1 MKLIPVLA
9 LATLCGAAAGWV
21 GARLATPSQ
30 PRAAEPASGASASS
44 LAAQL
49 EELSRAQDALVERVA
64 SLDADRK
71 MTSPGDS
78 ARVPQVDIEALV
90 AEAVDRRLAQAG
102 VGAAS
107 ASEASA
113 DAAGAFDPSEVGAR
127 LIDGDLAWEDKMALW
142 QELRESGRLA
152 DVVAWMGE
160 QAKLFPND
168 PDKQVRFGEALIQ
181 KLMDTKNMMEQGA
194 LSMAADKAFDRAL
207 ELDDRHWEARFQKAV
222 SLSFWPP
229 SLGKQGE
236 AIHHFE
242 VLVDQQKSQ
251 TPNPGFASTY
261 LFLGNMHMQRGDTDK
276 ALAVWREGLE
286 TYPND
291 AELRQQIAAATGGK

>member
-21 GARLATPSQ
+21 GARLATTSQ

-44 LAAQL
+44 FAAQL

-127 LIDGDLAWEDKMALW
+127 LIDGDLASNQHGW
-142 QELRESGRLA
+142 QWAAGSGTDAAPYFRVFNPTSQGRRL
-152 DVVAWMGE
+152 
-160 QAKLFPND
+160 D
-168 PDKQVRFGEALIQ
+168 P
-181 KLMDTKNMMEQGA
+181 
-194 LSMAADKAFDRAL
+194 
-207 ELDDRHWEARFQKAV
+207 
-222 SLSFWPP
+222 
-229 SLGKQGE
+229 
-236 AIHHFE
+236 
-242 VLVDQQKSQ
+242 
-251 TPNPGFASTY
+251 
-261 LFLGNMHMQRGDTDK
+261 
-276 ALAVWREGLE
+276 
-286 TYPND
+286 
-291 AELRQQIAAATGGK
+291 